1 MSNDVQELQIK
12 IAFLEQALQEM
23 SDEFYSQQKE
33 LELLK
38 ERFDLMLQK
47 VSALDS
53 QEGVNQLTVDEKPPH
68 Y

>member
-12 IAFLEQALQEM
+12 VAFLEQALQEM

-38 ERFDLMLQK
+38 DRFNLMLQK
-47 VSALDS
+47 ISALDPA
-53 QEGVNQLTVDEKPPH
+53 EGAEQLLNDEKPPH